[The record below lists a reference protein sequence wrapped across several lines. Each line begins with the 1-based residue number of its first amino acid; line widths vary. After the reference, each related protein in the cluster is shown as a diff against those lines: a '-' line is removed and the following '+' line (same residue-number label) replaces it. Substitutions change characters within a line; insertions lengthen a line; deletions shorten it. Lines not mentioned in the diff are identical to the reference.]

1 MFNRHSLLFF
11 FLFQLCHH
19 ILLIQTIFH
28 FTCVSFPICGFRK
41 NAIWNVL
48 PQLWRRGL
56 YNRTRIYHIVCSNN
70 HTFIRFLQCAFNL
83 VLLQR
88 EFEILKWTTLKF
100 SMGFWVNRFHMI
112 DPIQLE
118 FYFVSSININECIL
132 LIRFLIVHGPSAHGP
147 AQEKRL
153 KIILSLIWWG
163 FDWKGVDSS
172 IFLLMVFW
180 SFHSFVWCDDLL

>member
-1 MFNRHSLLFF
+1 MLNRHSAPHSHRCCFF
-11 FLFQLCHH
+11 R
-19 ILLIQTIFH
+19 
-28 FTCVSFPICGFRK
+28 FPT
-41 NAIWNVL
+41 L
-48 PQLWRRGL
+48 SPYPPQPNNFSLYMSVFSNLWLSEKCNLKCSPTALERGGL

-70 HTFIRFLQCAFNL
+70 HTFIRLLQCAFNL

-147 AQEKRL
+147 HTEKGK
-153 KIILSLIWWG
+153 KIILSLI
-163 FDWKGVDSS
+163 
-172 IFLLMVFW
+172 
-180 SFHSFVWCDDLL
+180 

>member
-1 MFNRHSLLFF
+1 MLNRHSAPHSHRCCFF
-11 FLFQLCHH
+11 PFSNSVTISSSSKQFFTLHVCLFQFVAFGKMQFEMFSH
-19 ILLIQTIFH
+19 
-28 FTCVSFPICGFRK
+28 SSGDG
-41 NAIWNVL
+41 
-48 PQLWRRGL
+48 GL
-56 YNRTRIYHIVCSNN
+56 YNRTRIYHIVCSYN

-147 AQEKRL
+147 AQKKGKKLFCHWFDGVLIEK
-153 KIILSLIWWG
+153 
-163 FDWKGVDSS
+163 V
-172 IFLLMVFW
+172 
-180 SFHSFVWCDDLL
+180 